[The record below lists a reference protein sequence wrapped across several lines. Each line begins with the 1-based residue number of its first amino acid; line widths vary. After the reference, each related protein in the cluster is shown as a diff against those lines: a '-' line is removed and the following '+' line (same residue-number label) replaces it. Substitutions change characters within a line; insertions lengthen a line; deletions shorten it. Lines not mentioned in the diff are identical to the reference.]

1 MEYDFE
7 TEYFDIWALGAEAAW
22 KGVANV
28 LEGEL
33 YKQSIFTGNPSRTKQ
48 ILDHTFIAGKTH
60 STMTEIG
67 VIAGLE
73 RFNFCG
79 N

>member
-1 MEYDFE
+1 MKNKNMEYDFE

-33 YKQSIFTGNPSRTKQ
+33 H
-48 ILDHTFIAGKTH
+48 ILAKY
-60 STMTEIG
+60 
-67 VIAGLE
+67 LYWQPL
-73 RFNFCG
+73 
-79 N
+79 